1 MPDRL
6 VFSKSR
12 TFKLALS
19 FGRTISYC
27 SANLLDSY
35 NDVAGVQT
43 TSPKIYCNDQYSYCT
58 DGTALLYT
66 VPSANAVVP
75 CPNNGYWGFPEY
87 ASTCAD
93 DDYDR
98 AGSILHEFTHL
109 YGTDDWAYGP
119 SAALALSATKA
130 AQNADTYEMYAGSV
144 RLKGCAS

>member
-1 MPDRL
+1 MLFLWFRL
-6 VFSKSR
+6 SKLLPHSHVHFSHH
-12 TFKLALS
+12 
-19 FGRTISYC
+19 
-27 SANLLDSY
+27 SANCQNSY

-43 TSPKIYCNDQYSYCT
+43 TSPKIYCNDQYSDCT

-66 VPSANAVVP
+66 IPSANAVVP
-75 CPNNGYWGFPEY
+75 CPNNGFWGFPEF

-109 YGTDDWAYGP
+109 YGTGDSAYGP
-119 SAALALSATKA
+119 QAALALTAAKA

-144 RLKGCAS
+144 RLKGCPS